1 MNKENLLKE
10 IEHVFGLEKG
20 YYPYNRLPSTISYAI
35 YSYGSNDIR
44 DIICFVDLSDGLDGS
59 QGIIFSDEGIYF
71 DLNVQGQFKYKDITS
86 LKLQKDHNL
95 YTGYINNIK
104 VTHKY
109 IQGNMFMQLLS
120 YITDINIEADMNEYE
135 KIAYFST
142 CILDDL
148 YNEQYEDVILTDEQ
162 KDKVQHF
169 YNELDR
175 IHQYINNDYYIG
187 LETLCPEMV
196 LFFDDLG
203 LDSEEMDELYVVY
216 ENMTKKQDEAFG
228 QAKEYYD
235 KMMNDY
241 RNGDKSMF
249 DKMKQTMNMLGIKE
263 EDFYGKS
270 PSEVEDMLCQKLGIT
285 KEQFEMIKKKLG
297 L

>member
-10 IEHVFGLEKG
+10 IEHVFGLERG
-20 YYPYNRLPSTISYAI
+20 YYPYHRLPSTISYAI
-35 YSYGSNDIR
+35 YTYGSNDIR
-44 DIICFVDLSDGLDGS
+44 DIICFVDLSDELEGS

-95 YTGYINNIK
+95 YTGYINNMK

-148 YNEQYEDVILTDEQ
+148 YNEQYEDIILTEEQ
-162 KDKVQHF
+162 NAKVKHF
-169 YNELDR
+169 YKELDR
-175 IHQYINNDYYIG
+175 IHTYINNDYYIG
-187 LETLCPEMV
+187 LETLCPQMV

-216 ENMTKKQDEAFG
+216 ENMTKKQDEAFD

-241 RNGDKSMF
+241 RNGDTSML
-249 DKMKQTMNMLGIKE
+249 DKMKQTMSMLGIKE
-263 EDFYGKS
+263 EDFYGKT